1 MYDTKSK
8 IKFYSLGSE
17 KIDFSKI
24 NSKDFLDSSK
34 PVVVSEGF
42 NKALKNVIDKDIEF
56 LSNKV
61 KKIIKEIKKILVIN
75 NINNEELKDDIK
87 VIDDIVNEVESII
100 SNTIIEKENFKLG
113 LFSTNKKEKKQKHKS
128 MEDCINVLSK
138 YQAELISIKNEYN
151 KLNQRKEVLKDSVYD
166 ETSDDEPSLEDPLE
180 RTINFYLNKQKE
192 N

>member
-24 NSKDFLDSSK
+24 DNKEFLDSSK

-56 LSNKV
+56 LSNKI
-61 KKIIKEIKKILVIN
+61 KKIIKEINKLLITNDLSQHEIN
-75 NINNEELKDDIK
+75 ADIK
-87 VIDDIVNEVESII
+87 IIDDIVNEVESII
-100 SNTIIEKENFKLG
+100 SKAIIEKENIKLG
-113 LFSTNKKEKKQKHKS
+113 LFSTNKKEKKQRYKNI
-128 MEDCINVLSK
+128 EDCISILSK
-138 YQAELISIKNEYN
+138 YQTELISIKNEYN
-151 KLNQRKEVLKDSVYD
+151 KLNQRKDVLKDSIFD
-166 ETSDDEPSLEDPLE
+166 EKKDELVKEDPLE

>member
-24 NSKDFLDSSK
+24 DNKEFLDSSK

-56 LSNKV
+56 LSNKI
-61 KKIIKEIKKILVIN
+61 KKIIKEINKLLIANNLSEDEIN
-75 NINNEELKDDIK
+75 ADIK
-87 VIDDIVNEVESII
+87 RIDDIVNEVESII
-100 SNTIIEKENFKLG
+100 SKAIIEKENINLG
-113 LFSTNKKEKKQKHKS
+113 LFSTNKKEKKQRYKNI
-128 MEDCINVLSK
+128 EDCISILSK
-138 YQAELISIKNEYN
+138 YQTELISIKNEYN
-151 KLNQRKEVLKDSVYD
+151 KLNQRKDVLKDSVFD
-166 ETSDDEPSLEDPLE
+166 EKNEEIVKEDPLE

>member
-8 IKFYSLGSE
+8 IRFYSLGSE

-42 NKALKNVIDKDIEF
+42 NKALKSVIDKDIEF

-61 KKIIKEIKKILVIN
+61 KKIIIEIKKVLVIN
-75 NINNEELKDDIK
+75 NIDNEEIKDDIK
-87 VIDDIVNEVESII
+87 VIDDIVNKVESVI
-100 SNTIIEKENFKLG
+100 STIIIQKENVKLS
-113 LFSTNKKEKKQKHKS
+113 LFSTNKKEKKKRNKNL
-128 MEDCINVLSK
+128 EDCINILSK
-138 YQAELISIKNEYN
+138 YQTELISIKNEYN

>member
-24 NSKDFLDSSK
+24 NNKEFLDSSK

-56 LSNKV
+56 LSNKI
-61 KKIIKEIKKILVIN
+61 KKIIKEINKLLIANNLSEDEIN
-75 NINNEELKDDIK
+75 ADIK
-87 VIDDIVNEVESII
+87 RIDDIVNEVESII
-100 SNTIIEKENFKLG
+100 SKAIIEKENIKLG
-113 LFSTNKKEKKQKHKS
+113 LFSTNKKEKKQRYKNI
-128 MEDCINVLSK
+128 EDCISILSK
-138 YQAELISIKNEYN
+138 YQTELISIKNEYN
-151 KLNQRKEVLKDSVYD
+151 KLNQRKDVLKDSVFD
-166 ETSDDEPSLEDPLE
+166 EKNEEIVKEDPLE

>member
-24 NSKDFLDSSK
+24 DNKEFLDSSK

-56 LSNKV
+56 LSNKI
-61 KKIIKEIKKILVIN
+61 KKIIKEINKLLIANNLSEDEIN
-75 NINNEELKDDIK
+75 ADIK
-87 VIDDIVNEVESII
+87 RIDDIVNEVESII
-100 SNTIIEKENFKLG
+100 SKVIIEKENIKLG
-113 LFSTNKKEKKQKHKS
+113 LFSTNKKEKKQRYKNI
-128 MEDCINVLSK
+128 EDCISILSK
-138 YQAELISIKNEYN
+138 YQTELISIKNEYN
-151 KLNQRKEVLKDSVYD
+151 KLNQRKDVLKDSVFD
-166 ETSDDEPSLEDPLE
+166 EKNEEIVKEDPLE

>member
-24 NSKDFLDSSK
+24 DNKEFLDSSK

-56 LSNKV
+56 LSNKI
-61 KKIIKEIKKILVIN
+61 KKIIKEINKLLIANNLSEDEIN
-75 NINNEELKDDIK
+75 ADIK
-87 VIDDIVNEVESII
+87 RIDDIVNEVESII
-100 SNTIIEKENFKLG
+100 SKAIIEKENIKLG
-113 LFSTNKKEKKQKHKS
+113 LFSTNKKEKKQRYKNI
-128 MEDCINVLSK
+128 EDCISILSK
-138 YQAELISIKNEYN
+138 YQTELISIKNEYN
-151 KLNQRKEVLKDSVYD
+151 KLNQRKDVLKDSVFD
-166 ETSDDEPSLEDPLE
+166 EKNEEIVKEDPLE

>member
-8 IKFYSLGSE
+8 IRFYSLGSE

-24 NSKDFLDSSK
+24 NSKEFLDSSK

-42 NKALKNVIDKDIEF
+42 NKALKSVIDKDIEF

-61 KKIIKEIKKILVIN
+61 KKIIIEIKKLLVIN
-75 NINNEELKDDIK
+75 NIDNEEIKDDIK
-87 VIDDIVNEVESII
+87 VIDDIVNEVESVI
-100 SNTIIEKENFKLG
+100 STIIIQKENVKLS
-113 LFSTNKKEKKQKHKS
+113 LFSTNKKEKKKRNKNL
-128 MEDCINVLSK
+128 EDCINILSK
-138 YQAELISIKNEYN
+138 YQTELISIKNEYN